1 MSFLHINSNGAG
13 EQQVEIPSAIPSLS
27 LPPALQAKLGKS
39 QLLLPSLIGLIKDT
53 GFTQRTSL
61 IASFAFMSLCSHQ
74 RPPRWLRASARVERR
89 LFPAAVC
96 SVRAVPGG
104 GAARTRGCVGRGFDC
119 HRENVGHRRRETLA
133 VTSLEGAVPIGAEG
147 RRCPEG
153 GARLAAAGGGFSSS
167 LCSVNSAGGQRRRPY
182 VTGPGPAPVPA
193 PAQSSGFIMLRAF
206 RHTNGK
212 FGRHHL
218 QSRDHHKSVLAIR
231 REDVNVWERRAPL
244 APKHVKE
251 LTHLGYKVLVQPSNR
266 RAIHE
271 KEIRLIDYEK
281 MVDHRGV
288 RVVAFGKWAGVAGM
302 INILHGMGL
311 RFLALG
317 HHTPFMHIG
326 MAHNYRNS
334 NQAVQA
340 VRDAGYEISL
350 GLMPKSLGPLT
361 FVFTGT
367 GNVSKGAQE
376 MFNALPCE
384 FVEPHELK
392 EVSKSGDLR
401 KVYGTVLSRHHH
413 LVRKSDGVYDP
424 AEYEKHPELYTSRF
438 NSDIAPYTTC
448 LINGIYWEQD
458 TPRLLSRQDAQRL
471 LAPNKSPSLATEG
484 CPELPHKLLAICDIS
499 ADTGGSIEFM
509 TECTTINNP
518 FCIYDADQHIIHDS
532 VEGSGILMCSIDNL
546 PAQLP
551 IESTEYFGDMLF
563 PYIEEMLLS
572 EGSEPLE
579 SQNYSPVVR
588 DAVIAS
594 NGSLTPKYKYIQKLR
609 ESREYAQSLTMD
621 KKKKVLLLGSGYV
634 SGPVIEYLTRDPN
647 IQITAASFMKEQL
660 EQLTKKHSNV
670 TSVIMDV
677 IKHEDKLSTLVK
689 KHDLVISLLPYSAHP
704 LVAKKCIDSKVNLV
718 TASYLTPA
726 MKELQES
733 VEAAG
738 ITVISEMGL
747 DPGLD
752 HMLAMECIDKA
763 KEVGATV
770 VSYTSF
776 CGGLPAPEYSDNPLR
791 YKFSWSPQG
800 VLLNTVQPA
809 VYLQNGEVI
818 NIPAGGALLDSVIP
832 MDFFPG
838 LNLEGFPNR
847 DSTKYAEPYGI
858 QSAHTLLRGTL
869 RYKGYSKAMGGFV
882 KLGLV
887 NSDPYPLVSATA
899 PSITW
904 KGLMCQLL
912 GLKPSVKSS
921 SLKEAVYNKLGKDN
935 SQLEAVEWLGLLGD
949 EPVPIADSIVGAL
962 AKHMERKLP
971 FGAGERD
978 MIVMRNEIGLRH
990 PSGHFEDKLIDLVV
1004 YGDDKGYSAMAKTVG
1019 YPTAIAAKMV
1029 LNGEIDAKGMVIP
1042 LTKNIYGPVLER
1054 IRSEGIVY
1062 RTQSVIRQ

>member
-1 MSFLHINSNGAG
+1 
-13 EQQVEIPSAIPSLS
+13 
-27 LPPALQAKLGKS
+27 
-39 QLLLPSLIGLIKDT
+39 
-53 GFTQRTSL
+53 
-61 IASFAFMSLCSHQ
+61 
-74 RPPRWLRASARVERR
+74 
-89 LFPAAVC
+89 
-96 SVRAVPGG
+96 
-104 GAARTRGCVGRGFDC
+104 
-119 HRENVGHRRRETLA
+119 
-133 VTSLEGAVPIGAEG
+133 
-147 RRCPEG
+147 
-153 GARLAAAGGGFSSS
+153 
-167 LCSVNSAGGQRRRPY
+167 
-182 VTGPGPAPVPA
+182 
-193 PAQSSGFIMLRAF
+193 MLRAF
-206 RHTNGK
+206 SHTGNRCAFRPAGCRR
-212 FGRHHL
+212 RHH
-218 QSRDHHKSVLAIR
+218 KPVLAIR
-231 REDVNVWERRAPL
+231 REDVSAWERRAPL

-251 LTHLGYKVLVQPSNR
+251 LTQMGYKVLVQPSNR

-271 KEIRLIDYEK
+271 KEVRLFDYEK
-281 MVDHRGV
+281 MVDHKGM

-302 INILHGMGL
+302 INILHGLGL

-334 NQAVQA
+334 SQAVQA

-350 GLMPKSLGPLT
+350 GLMPKSVGPLT

-392 EVSKSGDLR
+392 EVSRSGDLR

-413 LVRKSDGVYDP
+413 LVRKRDGMYDP
-424 AEYEKHPELYTSRF
+424 ADYDKHPELYTSRF
-438 NSDIAPYTTC
+438 NTDIAPYTTC
-448 LINGIYWEQD
+448 LINGIYWEQH
-458 TPRLLSRQDAQRL
+458 TPRLLSRQDAQKL
-471 LAPNKSPSLATEG
+471 LVPVKSAAGAPEG

-509 TECTTINNP
+509 TECTTIDSP
-518 FCIYDADQHIIHDS
+518 FCMYDADQHIIHDS

-551 IESTEYFGDMLF
+551 IEATEYFGDMLF

-579 SQNYSPVVR
+579 NQHYSSVVR

-594 NGSLTPKYKYIQKLR
+594 NGSLTAKYEYIQKLR
-609 ESREYAQSLTMD
+609 ESREYAQSLSMGN
-621 KKKKVLLLGSGYV
+621 KKRVLVLGSGYV
-634 SGPVIEYLTRDPN
+634 SGPVLEYLTRDSDVD
-647 IQITAASFMKEQL
+647 ITIASVMKEQL
-660 EQLTKKHSNV
+660 EQLTKKYSNV
-670 TSVIMDV
+670 TSVHMDI
-677 IKHEDKLSTLVK
+677 IKDEEKLSSLVK
-689 KHDLVISLLPYSAHP
+689 KHDLVISLLPYSVHP
-704 LVAKKCIDSKVNLV
+704 LVAKKCINNKVNLV

-776 CGGLPAPEYSDNPLR
+776 CGGLPAPEHSDNPLR

-800 VLLNTVQPA
+800 VLLNTVQSA
-809 VYLQNGEVI
+809 TYLKNGEVI
-818 NIPAGGALLDSVIP
+818 NIPAGGALLDSVTA
-832 MDFFPG
+832 MDFYPG

-858 QSAHTLLRGTL
+858 QTAHTLLRGTL
-869 RYKGYSKAMGGFV
+869 RYKGYSKTMGGFV
-882 KLGLV
+882 KLGLINPDPSPLL
-887 NSDPYPLVSATA
+887 NSTTPLL
-899 PSITW
+899 TW
-904 KGLMCQLL
+904 KELMCKLVEIQS
-912 GLKPSVKSS
+912 PAEYSV
-921 SLKEAVYNKLGKDN
+921 LKEAVFNKLDRDK

-949 EPVPIADSIVGAL
+949 EPVPAADSIVGAL
-962 AKHMERKLP
+962 AKHMETKLP
-971 FGAGERD
+971 FGTGERD

-990 PSGHFEDKLIDLVV
+990 PSGHLEDKFIDLVV
-1004 YGDDKGYSAMAKTVG
+1004 YGDNNGYSAMAKTVG

-1029 LNGEIDAKGMVIP
+1029 LDGEINTKGMVIP
-1042 LTKNIYGPVLER
+1042 LTKKIYGPILER
-1054 IRSEGIVY
+1054 VKAEGITY
-1062 RTQSVIRQ
+1062 NTHNVIRQ

>member
-1 MSFLHINSNGAG
+1 
-13 EQQVEIPSAIPSLS
+13 
-27 LPPALQAKLGKS
+27 
-39 QLLLPSLIGLIKDT
+39 
-53 GFTQRTSL
+53 
-61 IASFAFMSLCSHQ
+61 
-74 RPPRWLRASARVERR
+74 
-89 LFPAAVC
+89 
-96 SVRAVPGG
+96 
-104 GAARTRGCVGRGFDC
+104 
-119 HRENVGHRRRETLA
+119 
-133 VTSLEGAVPIGAEG
+133 
-147 RRCPEG
+147 
-153 GARLAAAGGGFSSS
+153 
-167 LCSVNSAGGQRRRPY
+167 
-182 VTGPGPAPVPA
+182 
-193 PAQSSGFIMLRAF
+193 MLRALS
-206 RHTNGK
+206 HTNDRCA
-212 FGRHHL
+212 FHHAKCWH
-218 QSRDHHKSVLAIR
+218 RRKPVLAIR
-231 REDVNVWERRAPL
+231 REDVNAWERRAPL

-251 LTHLGYKVLVQPSNR
+251 LTQMGYKVLVQPSNR

-271 KEIRLIDYEK
+271 KDYIKAGGIIQEDISEASLIVGVKRPPEDKLIPKKNYAFFSHTIKAQEANMALLDEILRQEIRLFDYEK
-281 MVDHRGV
+281 MVDHKGM

-302 INILHGMGL
+302 INILHGLGL

-334 NQAVQA
+334 SQAVQA

-350 GLMPKSLGPLT
+350 GLMPKSVGPLT

-392 EVSKSGDLR
+392 EVSRSGDLR

-413 LVRKSDGVYDP
+413 LVRKHDGVYDP
-424 AEYEKHPELYTSRF
+424 VDYDKHPELYTSRF
-438 NSDIAPYTTC
+438 NTDIAPYTTC
-448 LINGIYWEQD
+448 LINGIYWEQH
-458 TPRLLSRQDAQRL
+458 TPRLLSRQDAQKL
-471 LAPNKSPSLATEG
+471 LVPIRSAAGATEG

-509 TECTTINNP
+509 TECTTIDSP
-518 FCIYDADQHIIHDS
+518 FCMYDADQHIIHDS

-551 IESTEYFGDMLF
+551 IEATEYFGDMLF

-579 SQNYSPVVR
+579 GQNYSSVVR

-594 NGSLTPKYKYIQKLR
+594 NGSLTAKYEYIQKLR
-609 ESREYAQSLTMD
+609 ENREYAQSLKMGN
-621 KKKKVLLLGSGYV
+621 KKRVLLLGSGYV
-634 SGPVIEYLTRDPN
+634 SGPVLEYLTRDSS
-647 IQITAASFMKEQL
+647 IDITIASVMKEQL
-660 EQLTKKHSNV
+660 EQLTKKYSNI
-670 TSVIMDV
+670 TSVHMDV
-677 IKHEDKLSTLVK
+677 MKHEEKLSSLVK

-704 LVAKKCIDSKVNLV
+704 LVAKKCIDNKVNLV

-763 KEVGATV
+763 KEVGATI
-770 VSYTSF
+770 
-776 CGGLPAPEYSDNPLR
+776 
-791 YKFSWSPQG
+791 
-800 VLLNTVQPA
+800 
-809 VYLQNGEVI
+809 I
-818 NIPAGGALLDSVIP
+818 NIPAGGALLDSVTP

-858 QSAHTLLRGTL
+858 QTAHTLLRGTL
-869 RYKGYSKAMGGFV
+869 RYKGYSKTMGGFV
-882 KLGLV
+882 KLGLI
-887 NSDPYPLVSATA
+887 NPDPYPLLS
-899 PSITW
+899 SITPPLTW
-904 KGLMCQLL
+904 KELMCKLV
-912 GLKPSVKSS
+912 GIKPPAEYHV
-921 SLKEAVYNKLGKDN
+921 LKEAVFSKLEKDE

-949 EPVPIADSIVGAL
+949 EPVPAADSVVGAL
-962 AKHMERKLP
+962 AKHMEMKLP
-971 FGAGERD
+971 FGTGERD

-990 PSGHFEDKLIDLVV
+990 PSGHLESKFIDLVV
-1004 YGDDKGYSAMAKTVG
+1004 YGDNKGYSAMAKTVG

-1029 LNGEIDAKGMVIP
+1029 LDGEIDAKGMVIP
-1042 LTKNIYGPVLER
+1042 LTKNVYGPILER
-1054 IRSEGIVY
+1054 VRAEGIVY
-1062 RTQSVIRQ
+1062 STHSVIKQ

>member
-1 MSFLHINSNGAG
+1 
-13 EQQVEIPSAIPSLS
+13 
-27 LPPALQAKLGKS
+27 
-39 QLLLPSLIGLIKDT
+39 
-53 GFTQRTSL
+53 
-61 IASFAFMSLCSHQ
+61 
-74 RPPRWLRASARVERR
+74 
-89 LFPAAVC
+89 
-96 SVRAVPGG
+96 
-104 GAARTRGCVGRGFDC
+104 
-119 HRENVGHRRRETLA
+119 
-133 VTSLEGAVPIGAEG
+133 
-147 RRCPEG
+147 
-153 GARLAAAGGGFSSS
+153 
-167 LCSVNSAGGQRRRPY
+167 
-182 VTGPGPAPVPA
+182 
-193 PAQSSGFIMLRAF
+193 MLRAF
-206 RHTNGK
+206 SPTNGRCVV
-212 FGRHHL
+212 RHCKC
-218 QSRDHHKSVLAIR
+218 RCYHKSVLAIR
-231 REDVNVWERRAPL
+231 REDVNAWERRAPL

-251 LTHLGYKVLVQPSNR
+251 LTQMGYKVLVQPSNR

-271 KEIRLIDYEK
+271 KDYVKAGGIIQEDISEASLIVGVKRPPEDKLIPKKNYAFFSHTIKAQEANMPLLDEVLRQEIRLFDYEK
-281 MVDHRGV
+281 MVDHKGM

-302 INILHGMGL
+302 INILHGLGL

-334 NQAVQA
+334 SQAVQA

-350 GLMPKSLGPLT
+350 GLMPKSVGPLT

-413 LVRKSDGVYDP
+413 LVRKSDGMYDP
-424 AEYEKHPELYTSRF
+424 VDYDKHPELYTSRF
-438 NSDIAPYTTC
+438 NTDIAPYTTC
-448 LINGIYWEQD
+448 LINGIYWEQH
-458 TPRLLSRQDAQRL
+458 TPRLLSRQDAQKL
-471 LAPNKSPSLATEG
+471 LVPMKSDAVSTEG

-509 TECTTINNP
+509 TECTTIDSP
-518 FCIYDADQHIIHDS
+518 FCMYDADQHIIHDS

-551 IESTEYFGDMLF
+551 IEATEYFGDMLF

-579 SQNYSPVVR
+579 NQNYSSVVR

-594 NGSLTPKYKYIQKLR
+594 NGSLTAKYEYIQKLR
-609 ESREYAQSLTMD
+609 ETREYAQLQNMD
-621 KKKKVLLLGSGYV
+621 NKKRVLLLGSGYV
-634 SGPVIEYLTRDPN
+634 SGPVLEYLTRDSN
-647 IQITAASFMKEQL
+647 IDITVASVMKDQL
-660 EQLTKKHSNV
+660 EQLTEKYSNITPV
-670 TSVIMDV
+670 HMDV
-677 IKHEDKLSTLVK
+677 IQREESLSSLVK

-704 LVAKKCIDSKVNLV
+704 LVAKKCIKNKVNLV

-733 VEAAG
+733 VEDAG

-763 KEVGATV
+763 KEVGATI

-800 VLLNTVQPA
+800 VLLNTVQSA
-809 VYLQNGEVI
+809 TYLKNGEIV
-818 NIPAGGALLDSVIP
+818 NIPAGGALLDSVTS

-858 QSAHTLLRGTL
+858 QTAHTLLRGTL
-869 RYKGYSKAMGGFV
+869 RYKGYSKTMGGFV

-887 NSDPYPLVSATA
+887 NPDPNPLLSSDTRPL
-899 PSITW
+899 TW
-904 KGLMCQLL
+904 KMLMCNLVGIQ
-912 GLKPSVKSS
+912 PSVEYSA
-921 SLKEAVYNKLGKDN
+921 LKEAVFSKLGKDK

-949 EPVPIADSIVGAL
+949 EPVPSSNSIVGAL
-962 AKHMERKLP
+962 ARHMEMKLP
-971 FGAGERD
+971 FGTGERD

-990 PSGHFEDKLIDLVV
+990 PSGHLEDKFIDLVV
-1004 YGDDKGYSAMAKTVG
+1004 YGDSNGYSAMAKTVG

-1029 LNGEIDAKGMVIP
+1029 LDGEINAKGMVIP
-1042 LTKNIYGPVLER
+1042 LTKNIYGPILER
-1054 IRSEGIVY
+1054 VRAEGIVY
-1062 RTQSVIRQ
+1062 STHSIIKQ